1 MAAKKLKIHENF
13 TELLP
18 ATRYKLTACHAVAAQ
33 RVEGPRTTT
42 SSRRSRVARRQIDSR
57 PAWYCHKK
65 AQNSQRKS
73 RKARV
78 RRREFTSANFR
89 RRHGFCYQSPAASQ
103 PFFCVFLCFFAAIPL
118 RGKCSTLDA
127 RLWTLD
133 RFGIATKMLKIHK
146 KVERRASSVKS
157 YQLSVLGLRPY
168 LPAPWPVNCACTSL
182 GRAPSSRLQAF
193 FFAFFCAFLR
203 LFLFASIPSSN
214 ASCGVSTTPPQSVG
228 KTRRFFREFFGCA
241 GYPAFDP
248 RGN

>member
-1 MAAKKLKIHENF
+1 MHESIF
-13 TELLP
+13 
-18 ATRYKLTACHAVAAQ
+18 RFI
-33 RVEGPRTTT
+33 
-42 SSRRSRVARRQIDSR
+42 RVAV
-57 PAWYCHKK
+57 K

-73 RKARV
+73 REARV

-89 RRHGFCYQSPAASQ
+89 RRHGFRYQSSAASQ
-103 PFFCVFLCFFAAIPL
+103 PFFAFFCAFLRLFLFAANA
-118 RGKCSTLDA
+118 RRSTLDA
-127 RLWTLD
+127 RRSTLDSRLWTLD

-193 FFAFFCAFLR
+193 FFAFFCVFLR

-214 ASCGVSTTPPQSVG
+214 ASCGVSTRLPVNFG
-228 KTRRFFREFFGCA
+228 RTRRYSREFFGCA
-241 GYPAFDP
+241 GYPPFDP

>member
-89 RRHGFCYQSPAASQ
+89 RRHGFRYQSSAASQ
-103 PFFCVFLCFFAAIPL
+103 P
-118 RGKCSTLDA
+118 
-127 RLWTLD
+127 
-133 RFGIATKMLKIHK
+133 
-146 KVERRASSVKS
+146 
-157 YQLSVLGLRPY
+157 
-168 LPAPWPVNCACTSL
+168 
-182 GRAPSSRLQAF
+182 

-203 LFLFASIPSSN
+203 LFLFAAN
-214 ASCGVSTTPPQSVG
+214 ARRSTLDSGRSTLDARPVWYYHKNAQNSQKSRETSVQCQ
-228 KTRRFFREFFGCA
+228 ELSA
-241 GYPAFDP
+241 ISP
-248 RGN
+248 RP